1 MLTLRP
7 LEQIDEAV
15 LRFLVDRGE
24 GFVEEKHRRFHDEG
38 AGKGDTLAFAAGE
51 PGRETVEQRE
61 DADALRRTLLDRL
74 GVHAEIV
81 GPSAASAH
89 DYDTYVVELA
99 VLRVRLHERP
109 RALKVQ
115 DFAWV
120 RPEAF
125 DRYEFPPADR
135 GTVSRLLGLDSGVAE
150 GD

>member
-1 MLTLRP
+1 MSRIADIPHVRVVVAEIEEDGAFLLTQRRANAIFPHLWEFPGGRV
-7 LEQIDEAV
+7 EDGEA
-15 LRFLVDRGE
+15 
-24 GFVEEKHRRFHDEG
+24 
-38 AGKGDTLAFAAGE
+38 
-51 PGRETVEQRE
+51 

-81 GPSAASAH
+81 GPSASSAH

-99 VLRVRLHERP
+99 VLRVRLYERP

-120 RPEAF
+120 RPESF
-125 DRYEFPPADR
+125 ERYEFPPADR

>member
-1 MLTLRP
+1 MSRMAEIPHVRVVVAEIEEDGAFLLTQRRANAIFPHLWEFPGGR
-7 LEQIDEAV
+7 
-15 LRFLVDRGE
+15 
-24 GFVEEKHRRFHDEG
+24 VEE
-38 AGKGDTLAFAAGE
+38 GE
-51 PGRETVEQRE
+51 A